1 MKKKIIIK
9 FLVFIMPCFLIA
21 QQYDLPTY
29 DATVMPWSKEYWYQ
43 LSPSSTT
50 LTQDM
55 SGEDW
60 PYRVIK
66 DGSGTSAKY
75 VLVGYARGTGED
87 PGTCKTNHINYM
99 NNYKVG
105 GTIVKLDNDGDI
117 LWSKLYAEKSD
128 ANNREGLAQ
137 LTELHGLVKT
147 TEIVE
152 GISTEYYIATGFTS
166 ILHRFPH
173 NQISTT
179 IPDPLFPVDD
189 EDAYT
194 FRNCTRHVDDID
206 ETVFFDEK
214 NLFHGWVNGD
224 NRRVIYVVKVK
235 ASDGSIVW
243 ERTYNTA
250 NASDYTS
257 SACDNYR
264 AMGWDIE
271 VLSNGNY
278 LVVGCA
284 PNMSVTQNSHWKNA
298 GQSTKNMQMYMMEL
312 KPNGERVWIQIYDP
326 AAGTGFTAERWSVA
340 YSIARKPNTNDFAIT
355 GRFLTD
361 QGWALPIVHGGSAA
375 TRSRCFVGKFTYA
388 GGGTAPTITYK
399 ALNNTT
405 FDAGINDN
413 LNNLATEVD
422 FSIEADPKILVPMI
436 SNCTECYDTWT
447 GDAEG
452 RVIALDYSALTKA
465 YCTNALPDIESFDL
479 RMGITPTSDGGSA
492 VISSK
497 IPFRLPFLARKFDW
511 RTPKVGSDATAAK
524 LNASGVVTKCM
535 TFDAQNVN
543 GFCPKDGKEQECLY
557 SIVENVESGTPYY
570 VICGNTSSNADDHY
584 AVKFKFEC
592 PSGTGI
598 SDIGGNTD
606 LTSIIRP
613 SWKKIINSSAYSS
626 NPSTSNVIDIRA
638 GKTIH
643 LTPGFRAQSNGGVTH
658 LHIDTFRCDECD

>member
-1 MKKKIIIK
+1 MKKKIIMK
-9 FLVFIMPCFLIA
+9 FLVFIMPCLVIA
-21 QQYDLPTY
+21 QQFDLPTY
-29 DATVMPWSKEYWYQ
+29 DATVMPWSKEYWYH
-43 LSPSSTT
+43 LSPTSTT

-75 VLVGYARGTGED
+75 VLVGYARGTGEGD
-87 PGTCKTNHINYM
+87 NSLNTCNTNGTTH
-99 NNYKVG
+99 KVG

-117 LWSKLYAEKSD
+117 LWNKLYAEKGNPPPD
-128 ANNREGLAQ
+128 NPNNPLDWTCNET
-137 LTELHGLVKT
+137 TELHGLVKT
-147 TEIVE
+147 TETVE

-173 NQISTT
+173 NANSSTPNPPSIREFT
-179 IPDPLFPVDD
+179 RASYINILCTTGGN
-189 EDAYT
+189 T
-194 FRNCTRHVDDID
+194 FRS
-206 ETVFFDEK
+206 
-214 NLFHGWVNGD
+214 WVNGD

-250 NASDYTS
+250 NSSDYTS

-284 PNMSVTQNSHWKNA
+284 PNMSATQNFHWKNE

-340 YSIARKPNTNDFAIT
+340 YAIARKPGTNDFAIT

-361 QGWALPIVHGGSAA
+361 QGWAFPFGSSAT

-399 ALNNTT
+399 ALDNTT

-436 SNCTECYDTWT
+436 SNCTECYDSWT

-452 RVIALDYSALTKA
+452 RVIALNYSALTKA

-497 IPFRLPFLARKFDW
+497 IPFRLPFLARKFGW
-511 RTPKVGSDATAAK
+511 KTAKVGSDATAAK

-543 GFCPKDGKEQECLY
+543 GFCPKDAKEQECLY
-557 SIVENVESGTPYY
+557 SIIENVESGTPYY

-584 AVKFKFEC
+584 AVKFKFDC

-613 SWKKIINSSAYSS
+613 CWKKIINSSAYSS

>member
-9 FLVFIMPCFLIA
+9 FLVFIMPCLVIA
-21 QQYDLPTY
+21 QQFDLPTY
-29 DATVMPWSKEYWYQ
+29 DATVMPWSKEYWYH

-87 PGTCKTNHINYM
+87 PGTCKTNDLNYI

-105 GTIVKLDNDGDI
+105 GTIVKLDNNGDI
-117 LWSKLYAEKSD
+117 LWNKLYAEKGNDISEL
-128 ANNREGLAQ
+128 NQ
-137 LTELHGLVKT
+137 LTELHGLVKA

-152 GISTEYYIATGFTS
+152 GESTEYYIATGFTS

-173 NQISTT
+173 NPTASTPNPPPIILNT
-179 IPDPLFPVDD
+179 SSYP
-189 EDAYT
+189 
-194 FRNCTRHVDDID
+194 NKKCT
-206 ETVFFDEK
+206 TTTT
-214 NLFHGWVNGD
+214 NLSFHGWVNGD

-250 NASDYTS
+250 NTSDYTDHL
-257 SACDNYR
+257 CDNYR

-284 PNMSVTQNSHWKNA
+284 PNMSVTQNFHWKNT
-298 GQSTKNMQMYMMEL
+298 GHSIQNMQMYMMEL

-361 QGWALPIVHGGSAA
+361 QGWAFPFGSSAT

-388 GGGTAPTITYK
+388 GGGTAPTIAYQ
-399 ALNNTT
+399 ALNTS

-422 FSIEADPKILVPMI
+422 FSIETNPKILVPMI
-436 SNCTECYDTWT
+436 SNCSSCYDSWT

-452 RVIALDYSALTKA
+452 RVIALDYFALTKA

-492 VISSK
+492 VVSSK

-511 RTPKVGSDATAAK
+511 KTAKVGSDATAAK

-557 SIVENVESGTPYY
+557 SIIENVESGTPYY

-613 SWKKIINSSAYSS
+613 CWKKIINSSAYSS

>member
-1 MKKKIIIK
+1 MKKKIMIK

-29 DATVMPWSKEYWYQ
+29 DATVMPWSKEYWYH

-66 DGSGTSAKY
+66 DGSGSNANY
-75 VLVGYARGTGED
+75 VLVGYARATGEG
-87 PGTCKTNHINYM
+87 PGTCNS
-99 NNYKVG
+99 NNTDHKVG
-105 GTIVKLDNDGDI
+105 GTIVKLNNSGNI
-117 LWSKLYAEKSD
+117 IWNRLLAEKVGPPTSEPELEWKC
-128 ANNREGLAQ
+128 NET
-137 LTELHGLVKT
+137 TELHGLVKAIET
-147 TEIVE
+147 VE

-173 NQISTT
+173 NPTSSIPNPPSIREFTRSSYLNIHCESSTPT
-179 IPDPLFPVDD
+179 NEADRR
-189 EDAYT
+189 T
-194 FRNCTRHVDDID
+194 
-206 ETVFFDEK
+206 
-214 NLFHGWVNGD
+214 FHGWVNGD

-284 PNMSVTQNSHWKNA
+284 PNMSATQNFHWKNA

-340 YSIARKPNTNDFAIT
+340 YAIARKPNTNDFAIT

-361 QGWALPIVHGGSAA
+361 QGWAYPFGSAT

-388 GGGTAPTITYK
+388 GGGTAPTIAYQ
-399 ALNNTT
+399 ALNNS
-405 FDAGINDN
+405 FNAGINDN

-452 RVIALDYSALTKA
+452 RVIALDYSSLNEA

-497 IPFRLPFLARKFDW
+497 IPFRS
-511 RTPKVGSDATAAK
+511 RTLVNREGWKTAKLGSDATAAK

-543 GFCPKDGKEQECLY
+543 GSCPKDLKDQECLY

-598 SDIGGNTD
+598 TDIGGSTD
-606 LTSIIRP
+606 NYSIVHSGWAEIVNNYQSYLSDP
-613 SWKKIINSSAYSS
+613 GANQFVNIK
-626 NPSTSNVIDIRA
+626 A
-638 GKTIH
+638 GRQIT
-643 LTPGFRAQSNGGVTH
+643 LTPGFHARATLGNGSTTH
-658 LHIDTFRCDECD
+658 IHIDTFRCDECD

>member
-1 MKKKIIIK
+1 MNKNIIINT
-9 FLVFIMPCFLIA
+9 FIFFMPCFLIA
-21 QQYDLPTY
+21 QQYNLPTY
-29 DATVMPWSKEYWYQ
+29 DATVMPWAKEYWYH
-43 LSPSSTT
+43 LSPTSTT
-50 LTQDM
+50 LTQEN

-66 DGSGTSAKY
+66 DGNGSNAKY
-75 VLVGYARGTGED
+75 VLVGYARGTGEGD
-87 PGTCKTNHINYM
+87 PTLNTCNTNGTTH
-99 NNYKVG
+99 KVG
-105 GTIVKLDNDGDI
+105 GTIVKLDNNGDV
-117 LWSKLYAEKSD
+117 LWNKLYAEKSD
-128 ANNREGLAQ
+128 ANNRAGLNQ

-147 TEIVE
+147 TETVE
-152 GISTEYYIATGFTS
+152 GESTEYYIATGFTS

-179 IPDPLFPVDD
+179 IPEPLFPDANT
-189 EDAYT
+189 AYT
-194 FRNCTRHVDDID
+194 VRNCNKDSIDDNPATIY
-206 ETVFFDEK
+206 FHEK

-224 NRRVIYVVKVK
+224 NRRVIYVAKVR
-235 ASDGSIVW
+235 ADDGTIVW

-250 NASDYTS
+250 NRADYTS
-257 SACDNYR
+257 TVCDNYR

-284 PNMSVTQNSHWKNA
+284 PNMSVTQNFHWKNA

-340 YSIARKPNTNDFAIT
+340 YSIARKPGTNDFAIT

-361 QGWALPIVHGGSAA
+361 QGWALPAVHGGSAA
-375 TRSRCFVGKFTYA
+375 TRSRCFVGTFSYA
-388 GGGTAPTITYK
+388 GGGTPPTITYQ
-399 ALNNTT
+399 ALNNS
-405 FDAGINDN
+405 FDAGINN
-413 LNNLATEVD
+413 SLSHLATEVD
-422 FSIEADPKILVPMI
+422 FSIESNPKILVPMI
-436 SNCTECYDTWT
+436 SNCTECYDSWT

-452 RVIALDYSALTKA
+452 RVIALDYSTLNKA
-465 YCTNALPDIESFDL
+465 YCTNALPDIEAFDL

-492 VISSK
+492 VISAK
-497 IPFRLPFLARKFDW
+497 IPFRYKFLEPKFGFS
-511 RTPKVGSDATAAK
+511 TAKVGSDATAAK
-524 LNASGVVTKCM
+524 LNASGIVTKCM

-543 GFCPKDGKEQECLY
+543 GQCPKDGKEQECLY
-557 SIVENVESGTPYY
+557 SIVENSESGTPYY

-584 AVKFKFEC
+584 SVKFKFDC

-598 SDIGGNTD
+598 TDIGGYTD
-606 LTSIIRP
+606 ITSVIRP
-613 SWKKIINSSAYSS
+613 SWRKIINSTAYNS
-626 NPSTSNVIDIRA
+626 NPSTSELIDIRA

>member
-1 MKKKIIIK
+1 
-9 FLVFIMPCFLIA
+9 MPCLLIA

-29 DATVMPWSKEYWYQ
+29 DATVMPWSKEYWYH
-43 LSPSSTT
+43 LSPTSTT
-50 LTQDM
+50 LTQQN

-66 DGSGTSAKY
+66 DGNGSNAKF
-75 VLVGYARGTGED
+75 VLVGFGRNTGE
-87 PGTCKTNHINYM
+87 GESGLNTCNIKSETHKI
-99 NNYKVG
+99 G
-105 GTIVKLDNDGDI
+105 GTIVKLDNDGDV
-117 LWSKLYAEKSD
+117 LWSKLYADKGDDINELS
-128 ANNREGLAQ
+128 Q

-147 TEIVE
+147 TETVE
-152 GISTEYYIATGFTS
+152 GESTEYYIATGFTS

-173 NQISTT
+173 NPNSSTPNPLPIISDPALYPNKRCTT
-179 IPDPLFPVDD
+179 S
-189 EDAYT
+189 T
-194 FRNCTRHVDDID
+194 G
-206 ETVFFDEK
+206 
-214 NLFHGWVNGD
+214 NLRFHDWVNGD
-224 NRRVIYVVKVK
+224 NRRVIYVVKVR

-250 NASDYTS
+250 NTSDYTENL
-257 SACDNYR
+257 CDNYR

-284 PNMSVTQNSHWKNA
+284 PNMSVTQNFHWKNS
-298 GQSTKNMQMYMMEL
+298 GHSIQNMQMYMMEL

-340 YSIARKPNTNDFAIT
+340 YSIARKPGTNDFAIT

-361 QGWALPIVHGGSAA
+361 QGWANPFGSSAT
-375 TRSRCFVGKFTYA
+375 TRSRCFVGKFSYA
-388 GGGTAPTITYK
+388 GGGTSPTITYQ
-399 ALNNTT
+399 ALNNS
-405 FDAGINDN
+405 FDAGINN
-413 LNNLATEVD
+413 SLSHLATEVD
-422 FSIEADPKILVPMI
+422 FSIESNPKILVPMI
-436 SNCTECYDTWT
+436 SNCTECYDSWT

-452 RVIALDYSALTKA
+452 RVIALDYSTLNKV

-492 VISSK
+492 VVSAK
-497 IPFRLPFLARKFDW
+497 IPFRLSFLSRKYGW
-511 RTPKVGSDATAAK
+511 KTPKVGSDATAAK

-543 GFCPKDGKEQECLY
+543 GQCPKDGKEQECLY
-557 SIVENVESGTPYY
+557 SIVENSESGTPYY

-584 AVKFKFEC
+584 AVKFKFDC

-598 SDIGGNTD
+598 TDIGGNTD
-606 LTSIIRP
+606 ITSVIRP
-613 SWKKIINSSAYSS
+613 SWRIIINSTAYNS
-626 NPSTSNVIDIRA
+626 NPSTSELIDIRA

>member
-1 MKKKIIIK
+1 
-9 FLVFIMPCFLIA
+9 MPCLLIA

-29 DATVMPWSKEYWYQ
+29 DATVMPWAKEYWHH
-43 LSPSSTT
+43 LSPSSTP
-50 LTQDM
+50 LTQEN

-66 DGSGTSAKY
+66 DGNGSNAKF
-75 VLVGYARGTGED
+75 VLVGFGRNTGE
-87 PGTCKTNHINYM
+87 GESVLNTCNIDNETHRI
-99 NNYKVG
+99 G
-105 GTIVKLDNDGDI
+105 GTIVKLDNDGDV
-117 LWSKLYAEKSD
+117 LWSKLYADKGGD
-128 ANNREGLAQ
+128 INGLSQ

-147 TEIVE
+147 TETVE
-152 GISTEYYIATGFTS
+152 GESTEYYIATGFTS

-173 NQISTT
+173 NPNSSTPNPPPIISNPNLYPSKQCTT
-179 IPDPLFPVDD
+179 S
-189 EDAYT
+189 T
-194 FRNCTRHVDDID
+194 G
-206 ETVFFDEK
+206 
-214 NLFHGWVNGD
+214 NLRFHDWVNGD
-224 NRRVIYVVKVK
+224 NRRVIYVVKVR

-250 NASDYTS
+250 NTSDYTS
-257 SACDNYR
+257 TACDNYR

-271 VLSNGNY
+271 VLNNGNY

-284 PNMSVTQNSHWKNA
+284 PNMSVTQNFHWKNS
-298 GQSTKNMQMYMMEL
+298 GHSIQNMQMYMMEL

-340 YSIARKPNTNDFAIT
+340 YSIARKPGTNDFAIT

-361 QGWALPIVHGGSAA
+361 QGWANPFGSSAT
-375 TRSRCFVGKFTYA
+375 TRSRCFVGTFSYA
-388 GGGTAPTITYK
+388 GGGTSPTITYQ
-399 ALNNTT
+399 ALNNS
-405 FDAGINDN
+405 FDAGINN
-413 LNNLATEVD
+413 SLNNLATEVD
-422 FSIEADPKILVPMI
+422 FSIESNPKILVPMI
-436 SNCTECYDTWT
+436 SNCTECYDSWT

-452 RVIALDYSALTKA
+452 RVIALDYSTLNKV

-492 VISSK
+492 VVSAK
-497 IPFRLPFLARKFDW
+497 IPFRLSFLSRKYGW
-511 RTPKVGSDATAAK
+511 KTPKVGSDATAAK

-543 GFCPKDGKEQECLY
+543 GQCPKDGKEQECLY
-557 SIVENVESGTPYY
+557 SIVENSESGTPYY

-584 AVKFKFEC
+584 AVKFKFDC

-598 SDIGGNTD
+598 TDIGGNTD
-606 LTSIIRP
+606 ITSVIRP
-613 SWKKIINSSAYSS
+613 SWRIIINSTAYNS
-626 NPSTSNVIDIRA
+626 NPSTSELIDIRA